1 MPPWFKALVDQRFR
15 CFHMCGCLPVW
26 AAGSYLENFS
36 KRKGETAVLLGN
48 VAYQDVTNFKN
59 TRSTFCKD
67 MLSWSGFGPSW
78 SVLRGVKPEPRASLA
93 YLFWSWLLLTHVWW
107 KWEVT
112 EVTQAPAC
120 AEQNCPHVSECSP
133 CSMLMQVNANV
144 QVLQVP
150 NGSKG
155 WLDQVILTFQWVPMN
170 ASSQWIPNRR
180 FRMPVAWRV
189 AQNSRINSLKWQRFS
204 WQNPSQWL
212 SSPVPESI
220 RWLLRVR
227 SLRRKSEKK
236 TIHFRIGLLEIV
248 CSRWEVVIKIQIFIY
263 IFMYKY
269 DIYKYLMYVPMIWYH
284 ITSAHIIS
292 LCRLQPAADALDE
305 QTLITYAIGFQM
317 APASAPEIPGN
328 CRSHWPTKPP
338 GLEDLGPTAPQL
350 SWIHIWQL

>member
-1 MPPWFKALVDQRFR
+1 M
-15 CFHMCGCLPVW
+15 
-26 AAGSYLENFS
+26 
-36 KRKGETAVLLGN
+36 
-48 VAYQDVTNFKN
+48 
-59 TRSTFCKD
+59 
-67 MLSWSGFGPSW
+67 
-78 SVLRGVKPEPRASLA
+78 KPEPRASLA

-144 QVLQVP
+144 P
-150 NGSKG
+150 ATGSKG
-155 WLDQVILTFQWVPMN
+155 WIRWFLHSNEFRWMLAASEFQ
-170 ASSQWIPNRR
+170 RR

-263 IFMYKY
+263 I
-269 DIYKYLMYVPMIWYH
+269 YV
-284 ITSAHIIS
+284 
-292 LCRLQPAADALDE
+292 
-305 QTLITYAIGFQM
+305 
-317 APASAPEIPGN
+317 
-328 CRSHWPTKPP
+328 
-338 GLEDLGPTAPQL
+338 
-350 SWIHIWQL
+350 